1 VRYDAPHRQPQRLA
15 LSRGAGLPDNS
26 RASELDRKKREAS

>member
-1 VRYDAPHRQPQRLA
+1 MTRRSRLLQRLA

-26 RASELDRKKREAS
+26 RASELDRKKREAA